1 MCIGTFYKN
10 SGKRLVVCETEV
22 RVRRMW
28 GTRESWALGEKRE
41 REPEGWREQR
51 DDHAMDTRAIGRL
64 SGSFGVM

>member
-41 REPEGWREQR
+41 REGQR
-51 DDHAMDTRAIGRL
+51 RKSSIMH
-64 SGSFGVM
+64 